1 MLENYF
7 LRPATVDRVRASWLA
22 PQIERYVE
30 WMHAHGYRDGTVL
43 RQVPV
48 LCQFGDFAA
57 QNGAGDLAST
67 VVHVEAFCLRRVTQ
81 FSPTKSPEIQ
91 QSRLKFFRGPIQQ
104 MLRLALEGHVK
115 KVRRPKPF
123 PFQTEASGFLSY
135 LQEERGLRPRT
146 ISLYAR
152 HLGWFDKYLK
162 QVGVRSI
169 GEISPALVSSFLV
182 DRAPVLGE
190 ETRRDFCAQL
200 RVFLRFCYR
209 ERIIH
214 ENLSATIE
222 MPQIY
227 RLARLPRSITWD
239 EVRRVLERVD
249 RRTACGRRDYALL
262 LMLVTYGF
270 RAHEIAMLT
279 LDDIDWKRERLY
291 IPERKGGH
299 SAAFPLTGVVAEA
312 LIAYLKNG
320 RPNTS
325 DRHLFFRTL
334 APRVPLTSGA
344 ISTGAGVYLERA
356 GIKVHKPGAHTFRY
370 TCVQRLIDAEFPLK
384 TVGDYMGHRSP
395 QTTEMYT
402 KLEIAA
408 LREVAMGDGEAL

>member
-1 MLENYF
+1 
-7 LRPATVDRVRASWLA
+7 
-22 PQIERYVE
+22 
-30 WMHAHGYRDGTVL
+30 
-43 RQVPV
+43 
-48 LCQFGDFAA
+48 
-57 QNGAGDLAST
+57 
-67 VVHVEAFCLRRVTQ
+67 
-81 FSPTKSPEIQ
+81 
-91 QSRLKFFRGPIQQ
+91 
-104 MLRLALEGHVK
+104 
-115 KVRRPKPF
+115 
-123 PFQTEASGFLSY
+123 
-135 LQEERGLRPRT
+135 
-146 ISLYAR
+146 
-152 HLGWFDKYLK
+152 
-162 QVGVRSI
+162 
-169 GEISPALVSSFLV
+169 
-182 DRAPVLGE
+182 
-190 ETRRDFCAQL
+190 
-200 RVFLRFCYR
+200 
-209 ERIIH
+209 
-214 ENLSATIE
+214 
-222 MPQIY
+222 
-227 RLARLPRSITWD
+227 
-239 EVRRVLERVD
+239 
-249 RRTACGRRDYALL
+249 
-262 LMLVTYGF
+262 MLVTYGF

-325 DRHLFFRTL
+325 DRHLFLRTL